1 MYGKLF
7 GASPN
12 TKLSNSAKIFFLG
25 FLGFI
30 RCKRGKLRRTAAK
43 NMQKKKCTANAP
55 IHRVLNPK
63 DNWALQTPNAK
74 VVVPLAGCVMGIA
87 MFVKSLGKESF
98 GVGEET
104 NELMVQSM
112 IGFLGGSH

>member
-1 MYGKLF
+1 
-7 GASPN
+7 
-12 TKLSNSAKIFFLG
+12 
-25 FLGFI
+25 
-30 RCKRGKLRRTAAK
+30 
-43 NMQKKKCTANAP
+43 MQKKKCTANAP

-112 IGFLGGSH
+112 IGFLGGSHWSWSIQTIVLPRGWSTSWMCV